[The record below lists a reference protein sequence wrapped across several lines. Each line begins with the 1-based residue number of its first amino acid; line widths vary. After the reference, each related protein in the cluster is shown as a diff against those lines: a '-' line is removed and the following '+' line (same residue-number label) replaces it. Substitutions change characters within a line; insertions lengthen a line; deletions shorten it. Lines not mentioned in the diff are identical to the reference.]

1 MVREK
6 TVVDK
11 LDNNPAH
18 EAITM
23 SQSEKS
29 ERPASAP
36 NPVPPPT
43 LPYASEAS
51 DEDARPPLYISGFGP
66 MNQSTPDVAT
76 GSTPVT
82 RHDD

>member
-1 MVREK
+1 MIK

-11 LDNNPAH
+11 LDNNLVH
-18 EAITM
+18 EARTM
-23 SQSEKS
+23 LESEKS
-29 ERPASAP
+29 ERPEETP
-36 NPVPPPT
+36 RPVPAPT

-51 DEDARPPLYISGFGP
+51 DEDERPPLYISGFGP